1 MENSYNKFE
10 THYKPEFF
18 EISLAEDKERYNLLL
33 KANPF
38 IQVYNEIEG
47 QLRELIKVKNPTKR
61 IKPTEYPGLI
71 QDYLNGKD
79 IYDYG
84 VWVYY
89 HWSNRLVHVLPKNE
103 FIELRTAANRN
114 KITKKEQDILN
125 TKKVGIIGL
134 SVGQSVAVT
143 MALERTCSELRLAD
157 FDTLELNNLNR
168 IRTGIHNLGL
178 LKAYSVA
185 REITEIDPF
194 INVICY
200 TEGITENNINDFLTN
215 GGKLDAVIDECD
227 GIDIKILCRIKAK
240 ELQIPVIMEASDR
253 GTVDVERFDLE
264 PERPIMHGWLEHLN
278 IDFNVLKNLKTS
290 EEKIPYM
297 LPISGFDTLTLRMKA
312 SMTEIESTIT
322 TWPQLASA
330 VTLGGGIATDVCRR
344 IFLNEFT
351 ESGRYFVD
359 LEVLIAN
366 KKVVEKQPHLPERI
380 ENIQENEMQALI
392 AKASIK
398 PIEGQLNL
406 DQKIIEE
413 VVGAAI
419 AAPTGGN
426 AQPWKWKYQNKNLYL
441 FYNSEYKVK
450 LIDSDKT
457 ASFIGFGTATENL
470 VLKTHEL
477 DLEVNTTLFPL
488 GTESNLIAVYSFFSS
503 KNNNFI
509 ENLEPHLVDELAKA
523 IPLRTAN
530 RKLTSRIE
538 IEEERLNKIVEYV
551 QTVPGAELK
560 LITDHNN
567 LDKIGEIVAK
577 AERIRLMNKG
587 GHIDFLSET
596 MWTDEE
602 AERTKRGVA
611 VTSLDLTPSEKV
623 GLKIISDWEVVN
635 HLNNWEAGKGLEK
648 LSKKSTSSAS
658 AIGLITMPE
667 RSMLNFLQGGRA
679 VERAWLAAT
688 NEKIAFQPLSISI
701 FLFNRLNSFDIN
713 LFSKKESTELIQM
726 KADLEELFS
735 VEEKEGKIFLF
746 RLFITDTTPKPS
758 LRVPIG
764 EVLSL

>member
-1 MENSYNKFE
+1 MENSYNKAE
-10 THYKPEFF
+10 LHYKPQFF
-18 EISLAEDKERYNLLL
+18 DINIAEDKERYNLLL
-33 KANPF
+33 KTNPF

-47 QLRELIKVKNPTKR
+47 QLREFIKVKNPTKR
-61 IKPTEYPGLI
+61 IKPTEYPALI

-84 VWVYY
+84 IWVYY

-114 KITKKEQDILN
+114 KITKQEQDILN

-143 MALERTCSELRLAD
+143 MALERACSELRLAD

-185 REITEIDPF
+185 REIAEIDPF
-194 INVICY
+194 INTICY

-344 IFLNEFT
+344 VFLNEFN

-366 KKVVEKQPHLPERI
+366 KKVIEKQPHLSERAK
-380 ENIQENEMQALI
+380 NIQENEMQALI
-392 AKASIK
+392 VKADVK
-398 PIEGQLNL
+398 LTEEQLNL
-406 DQKIIEE
+406 DQKTIEE

-441 FYNSEYKVK
+441 FYNSEYKVQ

-470 VLKTHEL
+470 VLKAHEL
-477 DLEVNTTLFPL
+477 NLEVKSTLFPL
-488 GTESNLIAVYSFFSS
+488 GVESDLIAAYSFFSS
-503 KNNNFI
+503 KNNNII

-523 IPLRTAN
+523 IPLRVAN

-538 IEEERLNKIVEYV
+538 IEEERLIKISDYV
-551 QTVPGAELK
+551 KTVPGAELK
-560 LITDHNN
+560 LITDSEY
-567 LDKIGEIVAK
+567 LDKVGEIIAK

-602 AERTKRGVA
+602 AEITKRGVA
-611 VTSLDLTPSEKV
+611 VTSLDLTPSEQV
-623 GLKIISDWEVVN
+623 GLKIISDWEVVK
-635 HLNNWEAGKGLEK
+635 HLNNWEAGRGLEK
-648 LSKKSTSSAS
+648 LSKKSTLSAS

-667 RSMLNFLQGGRA
+667 QSMLNFLQGGRA

-701 FLFNRLNSFDIN
+701 FLFNRLNSFDN
-713 LFSKKESTELIQM
+713 LFSKKEVAELLQM
-726 KADLEELFS
+726 KTDFENLFS
-735 VEEKEGKIFLF
+735 IEEKEGKIFLF

-758 LRVPIG
+758 LRVPIK
-764 EVLSL
+764 EVLSLS